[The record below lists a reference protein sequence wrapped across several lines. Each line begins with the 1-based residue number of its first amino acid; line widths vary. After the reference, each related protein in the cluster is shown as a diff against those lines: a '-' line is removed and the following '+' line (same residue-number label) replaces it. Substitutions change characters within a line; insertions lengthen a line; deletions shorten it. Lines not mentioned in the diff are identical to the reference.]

1 MTTMKSLSVVQKAF
15 LALIIANI
23 IWGAAA
29 AIFKLSLQNIP
40 PFTLAFWRF
49 FLGAILIFIVMGKK
63 VSLPLES
70 RRDGVL
76 LFLYGFFGITVNII
90 FFFLG
95 LQRTFSINSPVI
107 SSAQPILTLFF
118 ALLFLHESFR
128 LKKFVGMVFG
138 TLGILVII
146 IEPLLTHG
154 VDGSIIGNLFLVF
167 ATVAAVLQTI
177 VGKKIINKYNPWA
190 FTFWAFLV
198 GAASFLPLA
207 LYEYAKIPHLYAML
221 DWRGYTGIAFGAIF
235 SSTIGYG
242 LFAWGLSK
250 ISATDS
256 AMFAYVDPI
265 VGTIA
270 GALILREPITVP
282 FLLGSLL
289 IFGGIFL
296 AEGRIHYHPIR
307 KLILMGKSM
316 EHATVPIV
324 FQTPVPPHAKLK
336 KKEVLASIFK
346 KNE

>member
-1 MTTMKSLSVVQKAF
+1 MKSLTIVQKAF

-49 FLGAILIFIVMGKK
+49 FLGAIIILIVMGKK
-63 VSLPLES
+63 VSLPLAN
-70 RRDGVL
+70 RHDGIL
-76 LFLYGFFGITVNII
+76 LFLYGFLGITLNII
-90 FFFLG
+90 FFFWG
-95 LQRTFSINSPVI
+95 LKLTYAINSPVI

-118 ALLFLHESFR
+118 ALLFLRESFK
-128 LKKFVGMVFG
+128 LKKFLGMILG
-138 TLGILVII
+138 TIGIIVIV
-146 IEPLLTHG
+146 IEPLLLRG
-154 VDGSIIGNLFLVF
+154 VDGSILGNMYLLI
-167 ATVAAVLQTI
+167 ATIAAVGQSI
-177 VGKKIINKYNPWA
+177 VGKKIISKYNPWA

-207 LYEYAKIPHLYAML
+207 FYEYTSIPHLYALL
-221 DWRGYTGIAFGAIF
+221 DWRGYLGISYGAIF

-256 AMFAYVDPI
+256 AMFAYVDPV
-265 VGTIA
+265 VGTVM
-270 GALILREPITVP
+270 GAVLLHEPITTP
-282 FLLGSLL
+282 FLLGSIL

-307 KLILMGKSM
+307 KLIQLGKTIEDAVTS
-316 EHATVPIV
+316 
-324 FQTPVPPHAKLK
+324 PPQPRRIEK
-336 KKEVLASIFK
+336 KKVLASIFK
-346 KNE
+346 KT

>member
-1 MTTMKSLSVVQKAF
+1 MKSLSTVQKAF
-15 LALIIANI
+15 LALIIANV

-49 FLGAILIFIVMGKK
+49 FLGAIFLFIILGKK
-63 VSLPLES
+63 VSLPLAS

-76 LFLYGFFGITVNII
+76 LFLYGFFGITLNII

-95 LQRTFSINSPVI
+95 LRLTFSINSPVI

-118 ALLFLHESFR
+118 ALLFLHESFKA
-128 LKKFVGMVFG
+128 KKFLGMVFG
-138 TLGILVII
+138 TIGILVIV
-146 IEPLLTHG
+146 IEPLLVHG
-154 VDGSIIGNLFLVF
+154 IDGSIIGNIYLVI

-190 FTFWAFLV
+190 FTFWAFLI

-207 LYEYAKIPHLYAML
+207 LYEYAKISHLYASL
-221 DWRGYTGIAFGAIF
+221 DWRGYTGIAFGSIF

-250 ISATDS
+250 ISATDT
-256 AMFAYVDPI
+256 AMFAYVDPV
-265 VGTIA
+265 VGTVM
-270 GALILREPITVP
+270 GALLLHEPITVP
-282 FLLGSLL
+282 FLLGSVL

-296 AEGRIHYHPIR
+296 AEGRIHYHPFR
-307 KLILMGKSM
+307 KLIQMGKSL
-316 EHATVPIV
+316 ENATVPIV
-324 FQTPVPPHAKLK
+324 FQSTIPPPSTVK
-336 KKEVLASIFK
+336 KKEILASIFE
-346 KNE
+346 KN